1 MTLLYLEDYEDDD
14 LSGLLSRFFD
24 DINTERVEKSLRL
37 KQVEDDTCCIV
48 VNFAKPKNMEVLTK
62 YKKQYSNIPMMVVIH
77 KHVDVLECIRMGI
90 DGYILYPY
98 DEDQINLIMS
108 RYRYLKERTDAYDEK
123 ELTNRDYLTSLYN
136 ADSLYQ
142 KIKNSKNDALILID
156 IDNFDIINTLYG
168 MDMGDKVLAKVAGY
182 LYKMA
187 PKNSSLHRLN
197 ADEFVFLL
205 NNPPTNQTDIISKQI
220 KSFFELTHFQIEGIN
235 FNLRVSIGMA
245 YGTSKSLFH
254 HAKIALKEAKDN
266 GKNSIVPFRTNSPF
280 LKKQRKTLY
289 WINEVRSALEENRV
303 LAYYQPI
310 FDNASGKVLKYE
322 ALCRLEDTN
331 HNIIQPQEFIHAA
344 RIGGLIT
351 NVTRAMIDNAFKMFS
366 GTDNEFSI
374 NVTREDFNE
383 GYILAFLKRKCHLYD
398 IAPSQIFIEVVEDIS
413 FELMDGYLEQ
423 LQSLSNHGFK
433 LAIDDFGTESSNYS
447 RLLNIKAD
455 YLKID
460 GRFIENI
467 DQNVN
472 TQIIVESIVTF
483 AKRIG
488 ARTIA
493 EYVNSPSV
501 LKKIQEIGVDFAQG
515 YYIGKAQPY
524 LIASKEIA

>member
-1 MTLLYLEDYEDDD
+1 MTLLYLEDHDDD

-24 DINTERVEKSLRL
+24 DINHERVKNMSRP
-37 KQVEDDTCCIV
+37 KQPENDVCCIV
-48 VNFAKPKNMEVLTK
+48 ANLEAPESMKVLTK
-62 YKKQYSNIPMMVVIH
+62 YKRQYSDTPMIVVTHGYI
-77 KHVDVLECIRMGI
+77 DLSECIRMGI

-98 DEDQINLIMS
+98 DEDQINQIMS
-108 RYRYLKERTDAYDEK
+108 RYRYLKERRDAYDEK
-123 ELTNRDYLTSLYN
+123 ELTNRDHITSLLN

-142 KIKNSKNDALILID
+142 KIRSSENDALILID

-168 MDMGDKVLAKVAGY
+168 MDMGDKVLAKIAGY
-182 LYKMA
+182 LYKMT
-187 PKNSSLHRLN
+187 PENSTLHRLN

-205 NNPPTNQTDIISKQI
+205 KNPVAHQADIISKQV
-220 KSFFELTHFQIEGIN
+220 KSFFELTHFQLDGIN
-235 FNLRVSIGMA
+235 FNLRVSIGIA
-245 YGTSKSLFH
+245 HGSAKSLFH

-266 GKNSIVPFRTNSPF
+266 GKNNIVPFRENSPF
-280 LKKQRKTLY
+280 LKKQRRTLY
-289 WINEVRSALEENRV
+289 WINEVRSALEENRI

-310 FDNASGKVLKYE
+310 FDNASGKIVKYE
-322 ALCRLEDTN
+322 ALCRLEDTSQ
-331 HNIIQPQEFIHAA
+331 NIIQPHQFIHAA

-383 GYILAFLKRKCHLYD
+383 GYILSFLKRKCHLYD
-398 IAPSQIFIEVVEDIS
+398 IAPSRIFIEVVEDIS
-413 FELMDGYLEQ
+413 FELMDGYLMQ
-423 LQSLSNHGFK
+423 LQSLSDHGFK

-460 GRFIENI
+460 GRFVENI

-472 TQIIVESIVTF
+472 TQIIVESIVAF
-483 AKRIG
+483 ARKIG

-501 LKKIQEIGVDFAQG
+501 LKKIQELGVDFSQG

-524 LIASKEIA
+524 LIESREIA